1 MIRLEG
7 ITKTYSS
14 GPTGVC
20 ALNQVSL
27 TIERGE
33 FVAIMGASGSG
44 KSTLMHILGLLDAPT
59 GGQFYLCGQDVSRLS
74 DDERAV
80 LRNSVM
86 GFIFQKFYLLP
97 RLPAHANVNLPL
109 IYRGISNGHTKAKE
123 TLGLVG
129 LGERINHNSNQ
140 LSGGQQQRV
149 AVARALIGDPLI
161 LFADEPTG
169 NLDSQSTKEI
179 ITLLENLHA
188 QGRTIIMVT
197 HEPDVAEHAQRV
209 LVMKDGVIIED
220 RRQKPN
226 TAAQDTEEKSG
237 YLKFEN
243 LFKKKEGAGQADI
256 KDHFRQAWHAILANK
271 VRTLLSVLGV
281 LIGVGAVIAMMAL
294 GSGANAAIVER
305 MSSLGAN
312 VLSIRAGS
320 TNRGGVSLESGSVTR
335 FTIEDAKEIA
345 NLPLVKAS
353 TPNVSGRAQMVY
365 GNKNWNSRVEGVNE
379 QYESIKAATPTV
391 GRFFTEQETS
401 RREKVAVIGMTVY
414 RELFG
419 EEYPVGKIIK
429 INRINFKVIG
439 VMPSKGQGG
448 FRDNDDV
455 VMIPV
460 TTAMHRV
467 LGKDYVDSIDADIV
481 SQKSIEEAKEQ
492 ITQLLIKR
500 QRLRPEQYESINVRD
515 MTEIK
520 DALSSTTKT
529 MTWLL
534 SSIAVISL
542 VVGGI
547 GIMNIMLVSVTER
560 TNEIGLRK
568 AIGAR
573 QRDIMVQFLIEA
585 VMLTVLGGIIGILL
599 GCGVSFLLSHIAG
612 WATKISP
619 VAVGVSLLFSVLI
632 GVIFGLWPAYKAAQL
647 NPIDALR
654 YE

>member
-1 MIRLEG
+1 LIRLEG
-7 ITKTYSS
+7 ITKEYKS
-14 GPTGVC
+14 GPVSLF
-20 ALNQVSL
+20 ALNKVSL
-27 TIERGE
+27 NIERGE

-44 KSTLMHILGLLDAPT
+44 KSTLMHILGLLDVPT
-59 GGQFYLCGQDVSRLS
+59 DGQFFLCGQDVSRLN
-74 DDERAV
+74 DDERAA

-97 RLPAHANVNLPL
+97 RLAAHSNVNLPL
-109 IYRGISNGHTKAKE
+109 IYRGVSNGHAKAKE

-129 LGERINHNSNQ
+129 LADRIHHNSNQ

-149 AVARALIGDPLI
+149 AIARALIGDPLI

-169 NLDSQSTKEI
+169 NLDSHSTKEI
-179 ITLLENLHA
+179 MALLEKLHA
-188 QGRTIIMVT
+188 DGRTIIMVT
-197 HEPDVAEHAQRV
+197 HEQDVADHAQRV

-220 RRQKPN
+220 RWQKPK
-226 TAAQDTEEKSG
+226 TALLDKSG
-237 YLKFEN
+237 RPDHLEFEN
-243 LFKKKEGAGQADI
+243 LFKKKELAGSAGV

-294 GSGANAAIVER
+294 GSGANASMIER

-312 VLSIRAGS
+312 VLSVRAGS
-320 TNRGGVSLESGSVTR
+320 SNRGGVALESGVVTR
-335 FTIEDAKEIA
+335 FTIDDADEIA
-345 NLPLVKAS
+345 GLPLVKSS
-353 TPNVSGRAQMVY
+353 TPNVSGRAQLVY

-379 QYESIKAATPTV
+379 QYESIRAAAPTV
-391 GRFFTEQETS
+391 GRFFNLQEVS
-401 RREKVAVIGMTVY
+401 QREKVAVIGMTVY
-414 RELFG
+414 NELFA
-419 EEYPVGKIIK
+419 EEYPIGKIIK

-439 VMPSKGQGG
+439 VLPRKGQGG

-455 VMIPV
+455 VFIPV

-481 SQKSIEEAKEQ
+481 SPESIEEAKEQ
-492 ITQLLIKR
+492 IIQLIAKR
-500 QRLRPEQYESINVRD
+500 QRLRPDQYESINVRD

-573 QRDIMVQFLIEA
+573 QKDIMVQFLIEA

-599 GCGVSFLLSHIAG
+599 GCGVSFLLSSIAG
-612 WATKISP
+612 WATRISLL
-619 VAVGVSLLFSVLI
+619 AVGVSLFFSVFI
-632 GVIFGLWPAYKAAQL
+632 GIVFGLWPAYKAAQL

>member
-1 MIRLEG
+1 M
-7 ITKTYSS
+7 
-14 GPTGVC
+14 
-20 ALNQVSL
+20 
-27 TIERGE
+27 
-33 FVAIMGASGSG
+33 AIMGASGSG
-44 KSTLMHILGLLDAPT
+44 KSTLMHILGLLDVPT
-59 GGQFYLCGQDVSRLS
+59 SGKYYLCGQDVSRMT
-74 DDERAV
+74 DDERAT

-97 RLPAHANVNLPL
+97 RLAAHANVNLPL
-109 IYRGISNGHTKAKE
+109 IYRGVSNGHSKAKE
-123 TLGLVG
+123 ILSSVG
-129 LGERINHNSNQ
+129 LADRAHHHSNQ

-149 AVARALIGDPLI
+149 AIARALICDPLI

-179 ITLLENLHA
+179 ITLLERLNA
-188 QGRTIIMVT
+188 EGRTIIMVT
-197 HEPDVAEHAQRV
+197 HEPDVAEHARRV

-220 RRQKPN
+220 RRQKQN
-226 TAAQDTEEKSG
+226 SDVLTVRKQFDHFKSENI
-237 YLKFEN
+237 LKI
-243 LFKKKEGAGQADI
+243 KETHGQTDI
-256 KDHFRQAWHAILANK
+256 KDHFSQAWHAIVANK

-320 TNRGGVSLESGSVTR
+320 TNRGGVSMESGLVTR
-335 FTIEDAKEIA
+335 FTREDSEAIRQ
-345 NLPLVKAS
+345 LPLVKAA
-353 TPNVSGRAQMVY
+353 TPNVSGRAQLGY

-379 QYESIKAATPTV
+379 QYETIRAATPSV
-391 GRFFTEQETS
+391 GRFFTEEETD

-414 RELFG
+414 NELFG
-419 EEYPVGKIIK
+419 DEYPIGKMIK

-439 VMPSKGQGG
+439 VMPTKGQGG

-460 TTAMHRV
+460 TTAMYRV
-467 LGKDYVDSIDADIV
+467 LGKEYVDSIDADIV
-481 SQKSIEEAKEQ
+481 SQDSIEAAKKE
-492 ITQLLIKR
+492 ITDLMMKR
-500 QRLRPEQYESINVRD
+500 QRLRPDQTDSINVRD

-520 DALSSTTKT
+520 DAISSTTKT

-573 QRDIMVQFLIEA
+573 RKDIMVQFLIEA
-585 VMLTVLGGIIGILL
+585 VMLTVLGGIMGILL
-599 GCGVSFLLSHIAG
+599 GCGISVLLSYFAG
-612 WATKISP
+612 WATKISII
-619 VAVGVSLLFSVLI
+619 AIGVSLFFSVLTGI
-632 GVIFGLWPAYKAAQL
+632 VFGLWPAQKAAQL